1 MHSVTVLVCRKTS
14 LIQNWLIQNTI
25 YHIFRPITRALF
37 IQKGSEIVKN
47 EHARY
52 MLERFP
58 TDNARV
64 ICTKKVSEFIQ
75 PFSFALI
82 MTSLE
87 LQPFGTVFLLK
98 ITIGDS
104 SVQFS
109 SWPQITRWSM
119 HKYIHNVTKVMCAL
133 YVRWALSVLQKECRN
148 VWGAHY
154 TLGARYRSE
163 NTVNKN

>member
-98 ITIGDS
+98 ITISGSCEPSAVMRRTTVKFDL
-104 SVQFS
+104 
-109 SWPQITRWSM
+109 SWP
-119 HKYIHNVTKVMCAL
+119 
-133 YVRWALSVLQKECRN
+133 VLATETSFAPFRF
-148 VWGAHY
+148 
-154 TLGARYRSE
+154 TDF
-163 NTVNKN
+163 